1 MSAKKRP
8 VSRRKIT
15 SRYASIAE
23 WSPSLFIR
31 VEKPRG
37 GYWRRDSLYC
47 LGFKGV
53 LDEAVKGVSE
63 LAGSI
68 FPSPDV
74 SLHEN
79 PDPCVGSIIS
89 IRDDV
94 QVVLTVS
101 EQEFAWLL
109 TLSAGGLLGACHLS
123 FSEPFRGEARVY
135 SFSFDKTL
143 PPPEER

>member
-1 MSAKKRP
+1 MPVKKR
-8 VSRRKIT
+8 VVRRRQTT
-15 SRYASIAE
+15 SRYVTILE

-37 GYWRRDSLYC
+37 GYWMRDSLYC
-47 LGFKGV
+47 LGFRGILEEPIKGI
-53 LDEAVKGVSE
+53 SE

-68 FPSPDV
+68 FPSADV
-74 SLHEN
+74 SLNDHS
-79 PDPCVGSIIS
+79 DPCVGSIIS
-89 IRDDV
+89 IRDVV

-109 TLSAGGLLGACHLS
+109 TLTAGGLLGACHLH
-123 FSEPFRGEARVY
+123 FSEPLRGQARIY
-135 SFSFDKTL
+135 SFSFDKVL